1 VLRRPSALAAA
12 TIVAITGILPI
23 SAILVAQ
30 DVDPTIESVDS
41 LLEEVRRA
49 GHHLVAPRRFERAVA
64 RLEDASARRERGD
77 SPESVRQRVIEAS
90 VELREVR
97 RLAVSGAEL
106 FGSALAAR
114 GRALDA
120 GAPERAD
127 ALWASAEGVLREAGL
142 RFERD
147 DREDA
152 SRRAERAA
160 SLYREAAFSAR
171 RDEQLGTALT
181 ARAAALG
188 ASARE
193 LAPETFGE
201 GEAMLARADSIL
213 ARGTGEVDAAR
224 RLGVEA
230 ATAFRRAARMADVT
244 DSVARRQVAV
254 ESLIR
259 EHEGDLVALATVLG
273 LDVSIAGGSS
283 GVAEVIADEIRR
295 LFAERDRLER
305 EGANARS
312 EGERLRE
319 RVEALERD
327 LTAAERREAE
337 TLARLGERED
347 YERRLREV
355 HALFTPEEGEVL
367 VRGDELTLRLFQ
379 LTFESGSDEILREHQ
394 PILAKVQRVLV
405 QFSEAPVRIEGHTDT
420 RGNAEANRAL
430 SQRRAIAIREYL
442 LENLP
447 ISANRLEATG
457 YGEDRPIASNEN
469 EEGRTRNRRIE
480 IVLTLDTR

>member
-1 VLRRPSALAAA
+1 VLRRPFVLAAA
-12 TIVAITGILPI
+12 TIVAIVGILPV
-23 SAILVAQ
+23 STILVAQ
-30 DVDPTIESVDS
+30 DADPTIESVGA
-41 LLEEVRRA
+41 LLEEVRRE
-49 GHHLVAPRRFERAVA
+49 GHHLVAPRRFERAAA
-64 RLEDASARRERGD
+64 RLEEARARRERGD
-77 SPESVRQRVIEAS
+77 SPESVRQRVIEAG

-97 RLAVSGAEL
+97 RLVVAGADL
-106 FGSALAAR
+106 FGPALAAR
-114 GRALDA
+114 GWALDA

-127 ALWASAEGVLREAGL
+127 ARWVSAEGALREAGL

-152 SRRAERAA
+152 SRRAGRAE
-160 SLYREAAFSAR
+160 SLYREAAFSAL
-171 RDEQLGTALT
+171 RDEQLGTALA
-181 ARAAALG
+181 ARALALA

-201 GEAMLARADSIL
+201 GEINLAQADSIL
-213 ARGTGEVDAAR
+213 ARGTAEPDDAG
-224 RLGVEA
+224 RLGAEA
-230 ATAFRRAARMADVT
+230 AAAYRRATRMADVT

-254 ESLIR
+254 ETLIR
-259 EHEGDLVALATVLG
+259 AHEGDLVALATVLG
-273 LDVSIAGGSS
+273 LDVSITEGSS
-283 GVAEVIADEIRR
+283 GVAEMIAEEIRR

-305 EGANARS
+305 EAANTRS
-312 EGERLRE
+312 EGEELRQ
-319 RVEALERD
+319 RVEALEQD
-327 LTAAERREAE
+327 LAAAERREAE
-337 TLARLGERED
+337 VLARLGERED

-379 LTFESGSDEILREHQ
+379 LTFESGSDEILPEHQ

-405 QFSEAPVRIEGHTDT
+405 QFPDAPARIEGHTDT
-420 RGNAEANRAL
+420 RGNADANRAL

-442 LENLP
+442 LESLP

-457 YGEDRPIASNEN
+457 YGEDRPIASNET

-480 IVLTLDTR
+480 IVLSLNSR

>member
-1 VLRRPSALAAA
+1 MLRRPFILATA
-12 TIVAITGILPI
+12 TIVAITGILPA
-23 SAILVAQ
+23 SATLVAQ
-30 DVDPTIESVDS
+30 DANPTIESVSS
-41 LLEEVRRA
+41 LLEEARHE
-49 GHHLVAPRRFERAVA
+49 GHHLVAPRRFERAAA
-64 RLEDASARRERGD
+64 RLEEARTRRERGD

-90 VELREVR
+90 VELREMG
-97 RLAVSGAEL
+97 RLAAAGAEL
-106 FGSALAAR
+106 FGPALAAR
-114 GRALDA
+114 GRALEA
-120 GAPERAD
+120 GAAERSGTR
-127 ALWASAEGVLREAGL
+127 WASAEGALREAGL

-152 SRRAERAA
+152 VRRAERAE
-160 SLYREAAFSAR
+160 SLYREAAFSALR
-171 RDEQLGTALT
+171 EAHLGTALT
-181 ARAAALG
+181 ARAAALA

-201 GEAMLARADSIL
+201 GENILAQADSIL
-213 ARGTGEVDAAR
+213 ARGTAEPDVAGRFGVQAA
-224 RLGVEA
+224 A
-230 ATAFRRAARMADVT
+230 AYRRATRMADVT

-254 ESLIR
+254 ERLIR
-259 EHEGDLVALATVLG
+259 AHEGDLVALATVLG
-273 LDVSIAGGSS
+273 LDVSITEGAS
-283 GVAEVIADEIRR
+283 GVAETIAAEIRR
-295 LFAERDRLER
+295 FFAERDRLER

-312 EGERLRE
+312 EGEELRQ

-327 LTAAERREAE
+327 LAAAERREAE
-337 TLARLGERED
+337 VLARLGERED

-367 VRGDELTLRLFQ
+367 VSGDELTLRLFK
-379 LTFESGSDEILREHQ
+379 LTFESGSDEILPEHQ

-405 QFSEAPVRIEGHTDT
+405 QFSDAPARIEGHTDT

-457 YGEDRPIASNEN
+457 YGEDRPIASNET

-480 IVLTLDTR
+480 IVLSLDAG